1 MYTESSVTMRMHK
14 DKPEVGSKIKRL
26 RENAGLTRRGL
37 CERLGI
43 PYRTLQEWETGRR
56 TPPGYVIKLLE
67 IYIKEIAKS
76 NE

>member
-1 MYTESSVTMRMHK
+1 MYMESFVTTRTHK
-14 DKPEVGSKIKRL
+14 DKPEVRNKIRQL

>member
-1 MYTESSVTMRMHK
+1 MYTESSVTMRTHE
-14 DKPEVGSKIKRL
+14 DKPEVGNKIRRL

-37 CERLGI
+37 CERLSI

-56 TPPGYVIKLLE
+56 TPPGYVIKLLN
-67 IYIKEIAKS
+67 IYIKEIAN

>member
-1 MYTESSVTMRMHK
+1 MYTESFVTTRTHK
-14 DKPEVGSKIKRL
+14 DKPEVGNKIRQL
-26 RENAGLTRRGL
+26 RENAGLTRRDL
-37 CERLGI
+37 CERLSI
-43 PYRTLQEWETGRR
+43 PYRTLQEWETERR